1 MAFCKS
7 CGAEIVWVKTNKG
20 QAMPC
25 DSKKV
30 MAAKDDKGKDLLV
43 TPSGNVVRVNLAATI
58 TENNVVIGYISHFAT
73 CPNANGHRR
82 TK

>member
-20 QAMPC
+20 KAMPC

-43 TPSGNVVRVNLAATI
+43 TPIGNVVRVNLAATI

-73 CPNANGHRR
+73 CPNANEHRR